1 MFAMNSNVNKKSM
14 HRLRS
19 RAKNEIERLFKE
31 HGQKKYIGEGVSQST
46 HAFCAASNAH
56 QYFRGKIQHN
66 QNHIVTASLLH
77 DVGQLVALDEL
88 SDVRKSTKWGFLHH
102 EHIGA
107 AYLQRIGFHVDV
119 CQMVRNHVKAKRY
132 LVSTSPFYYETLSEA
147 SKATLLEQIGMM
159 NFSEQVE
166 FENERLFH
174 ESILVRKFDD
184 SAKPTEDAVMQTF
197 NFLWKTYIQHCV

>member
-1 MFAMNSNVNKKSM
+1 M
-14 HRLRS
+14 RLKIIHS
-19 RAKNEIERLFKE
+19 
-31 HGQKKYIGEGVSQST
+31 ST
-46 HAFCAASNAH
+46 GAISETDVMLASASNA
-56 QYFRGKIQHN
+56 I
-66 QNHIVTASLLH
+66 I
-77 DVGQLVALDEL
+77 
-88 SDVRKSTKWGFLHH
+88 
-102 EHIGA
+102 
-107 AYLQRIGFHVDV
+107 IGFHVDV

-147 SKATLLEQIGMM
+147 SKATLLEQNGMM